1 MCATE
6 CAAKNPGGTDNY
18 RCVNKRAGWTMVN
31 REGIWE
37 ELAEDSWGETVSGT
51 WKRLG
56 EFSNLKGGRRR
67 SEGGAAKGVRV
78 GWMHPT

>member
-18 RCVNKRAGWTMVN
+18 RCVNTRAGRRVVN
-31 REGIWE
+31 RKGIWE

-56 EFSNLKGGRRR
+56 EFLIGRAG
-67 SEGGAAKGVRV
+67 EGGAKEGRPKG
-78 GWMHPT
+78 